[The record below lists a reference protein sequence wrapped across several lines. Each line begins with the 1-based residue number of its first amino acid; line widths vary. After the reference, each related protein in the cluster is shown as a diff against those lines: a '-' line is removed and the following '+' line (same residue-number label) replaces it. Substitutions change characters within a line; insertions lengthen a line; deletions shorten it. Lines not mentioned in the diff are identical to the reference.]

1 LFTFFLEF
9 ALFFP
14 FFSAR
19 IAKLKK
25 LETKK
30 TFGWGRGWVGEL
42 IQLFK
47 PEVSPN

>member
-1 LFTFFLEF
+1 
-9 ALFFP
+9 
-14 FFSAR
+14 
-19 IAKLKK
+19 

-30 TFGWGRGWVGEL
+30 TLGGGGGGVGEL